1 MKLVFFM
8 LWAIAF
14 TCVTAIAQEP
24 KRAEPAKAD
33 RVLNLW
39 PDQTPEWKAP
49 TEPERDTSGP
59 DGRDVAGRSVIR
71 LGNVTVPQLHWY
83 QAEAEAA
90 HADTVILVCPG
101 GGYSILAW
109 DLEGTE
115 IAERFRSLGY
125 TTGVIKYRVPTRQS
139 GEPWLAPV
147 QDIQRAISLVR
158 SELVDSKADKTRIG
172 LVGFSAGG
180 NAAARVATATKRW
193 YEPIDKI
200 DESSASAD
208 FVGLIYP
215 WLMIESKKSPQD
227 PPITSLG
234 IIPELTVNEDCP
246 AMFFAHTVD
255 DPISCRNSLELFAKV
270 QDRSIPAELHI
281 FGSGGHGF
289 GARDPQLAA
298 ASWPEL
304 MDQWL
309 KKLPQR

>member
-1 MKLVFFM
+1 MCGSAV
-8 LWAIAF
+8 
-14 TCVTAIAQEP
+14 AQEP
-24 KRAEPAKAD
+24 TAAVKGQAD

-39 PDQTPEWKAP
+39 PDAAPQWKAP
-49 TEPERDTSGP
+49 SEPERDTSGP
-59 DGRDVAGRSVIR
+59 DGRDVAGRPVIR

-83 QAEAEAA
+83 QAEPNAA
-90 HADTVILVCPG
+90 NADTIILVCPG

-125 TTGVIKYRVPTRQS
+125 TTGVIKYRVPTRQG

-158 SELVDSKADKTRIG
+158 SELLADRKDNARIG

-180 NAAARVATATKRW
+180 NAAARVATAPKRW
-193 YEPIDKI
+193 YEAIDKI
-200 DESSASAD
+200 DESSANVD

-215 WLMIESKKSPQD
+215 WLMIESKKSPSD
-227 PPITSLG
+227 PPVQSLG
-234 IIPELTVNEDCP
+234 IIPELNVNEDCP
-246 AMFFAHTVD
+246 AMFFAHAVD

-270 QDRSIPAELHI
+270 HDRNIPAELHI
-281 FGSGGHGF
+281 FGNGGHGF

-304 MDQWL
+304 MDKWL
-309 KKLPQR
+309 SKLPQR

>member
-1 MKLVFFM
+1 MKLIFFM
-8 LWAIAF
+8 LCTLVC
-14 TCVTAIAQEP
+14 TCVPALAQTAKQAKP
-24 KRAEPAKAD
+24 MKAD

-39 PDQTPEWKAP
+39 PDAAPQWQAP

-59 DGRDVAGRSVIR
+59 DGRDVAGRPVIR

-83 QAEAEAA
+83 NAESQAKN
-90 HADTVILVCPG
+90 ADTVILICPG

-147 QDIQRAISLVR
+147 QDVQRAISLVR
-158 SELVDSKADKTRIG
+158 SELVNSKGEKSRIG

-180 NAAARVATATKRW
+180 NAAARVATASKRW

-200 DESSASAD
+200 DESPANAD

-215 WLMIESKKSPQD
+215 WLMVESKKSTADSPAS
-227 PPITSLG
+227 SLG
-234 IIPELTVNEDCP
+234 IIPELIVNEDCP
-246 AMFFAHTVD
+246 AMFFAHAVD
-255 DPISCRNSLELFAKV
+255 DPISCRNSLELFVKV

-281 FGSGGHGF
+281 FGNGGHGF
-289 GARDPQLAA
+289 GARDPQIAA

-304 MDQWL
+304 MDRWL
-309 KKLPQR
+309 TKLPQR